1 MQVNSNSHVLILN
14 SRVVG
19 YKLTRR
25 IGMTYGYNSHG
36 DWAREKIENRIPEV
50 LCEICINKQILN
62 GPTQI
67 LFFSSIK
74 GPENFNI
81 PFFFDQ

>member
-67 LFFSSIK
+67 LC
-74 GPENFNI
+74 
-81 PFFFDQ
+81 FFFDKRP